1 MVGSSCLPSSCS
13 VSGEQ
18 YSGYFHNLP
27 VCRYGAVTLCRNTF
41 QCTLR
46 LPARLKRKSIPH
58 MLDNFHCLIRFAVCG
73 VQSLLLTASQ
83 LISFPAGTK
92 TFQFPAFPNL
102 SVSSGSPIRRSP
114 VQLLHTHRRG
124 ISQLAASFIG
134 ASSQVFHLRVYLL
147 IALQFFLGFYT

>member
-18 YSGYFHNLP
+18 YSGYFHSLP
-27 VCRYGAVTLCRNTF
+27 VCRYGAVTLYRSTF

-46 LPARLKRKSIPH
+46 LPARLKRKSIPYIS
-58 MLDNFHCLIRFAVCG
+58 NIFQCLIQFAVCG
-73 VQSLLLTASQ
+73 VQSLLLTASH

-102 SVSSGSPIRRSP
+102 SVSSGSPIRKIPGSIAAYASP
-114 VQLLHTHRRG
+114 GHFAVSRVLHRRLKP
-124 ISQLAASFIG
+124 SLPP
-134 ASSQVFHLRVYLL
+134 
-147 IALQFFLGFYT
+147 

>member
-1 MVGSSCLPSSCS
+1 MPD
-13 VSGEQ
+13 
-18 YSGYFHNLP
+18 
-27 VCRYGAVTLCRNTF
+27 CRYGAITLFRSTF

-46 LPARLKRKSIPH
+46 FPARLKRKSIPH
-58 MLDNFHCLIRFAVCG
+58 ISNNFHCLIRFAVCG
-73 VQSLLLTASQ
+73 VQSLLLTVSQ

-134 ASSQVFHLRVYLL
+134 ALSPVFRLRVYYCLTL
-147 IALQFFLGFYT
+147 EIRRFPIVLHDPKIVRTFFLGFHLKV